1 MVARRIVCGV
11 GQERGQWSIPMW
23 IPMVSN
29 EKEEW
34 VSARRCKWEKWWM
47 LSEEEGRLISLLE
60 SRLSEVAVPKRLM
73 KEVAV
78 PKRLMKEVAVPK
90 RRMKEVALPKR
101 LMKVVLQGTCKA
113 GKGCCAVLISVLVA
127 AVPLAAAQTRRMKQ
141 RRLQ

>member
-1 MVARRIVCGV
+1 MVAYA

-78 PKRLMKEVAVPK
+78 PKR
-90 RRMKEVALPKR
+90 RMKEVALPKR

-141 RRLQ
+141 RRSQ